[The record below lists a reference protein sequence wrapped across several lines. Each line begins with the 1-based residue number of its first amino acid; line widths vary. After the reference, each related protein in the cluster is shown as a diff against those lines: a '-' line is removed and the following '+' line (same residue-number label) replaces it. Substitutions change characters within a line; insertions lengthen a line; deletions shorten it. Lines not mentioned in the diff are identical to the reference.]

1 MLGRRTFLAAA
12 GALALPRAALAG
24 GPGERPIPPLPISL
38 AVAEVD
44 GAPVRDAAWVDAEL
58 AHALY
63 APLGISLRRVASRAL
78 PAARARIETRADR
91 DALASIVEPRRVNV
105 LSSPPSATST
115 IRRSTAWASTG
126 APARIR
132 RATTPSS
139 RRTRAITLAHE
150 LGHFFGL
157 DHTKV
162 VNNVMS
168 YASDGGP
175 PFFDDRQAARVRAMA
190 RMYVEA
196 KPLEP
201 AGPAEAG
208 ETPSAT

>member
-1 MLGRRTFLAAA
+1 MLDRRAFLAAA

-24 GPGERPIPPLPISL
+24 GPGEPPIPPLPISL

-58 AHALY
+58 AQAHALY
-63 APLGISLRRVASRAL
+63 APVGITLRRVASRAL
-78 PAARARIETRADR
+78 PAARARIETRDDR
-91 DALASIVEPRRVNV
+91 DALASSVEPHRVNV
-105 LSSPPSATST
+105 FVVASLRDVDDPSLY
-115 IRRSTAWASTG
+115 RMGVHWRSRVR
-126 APARIR
+126 PARHYAIV
-132 RATTPSS
+132 ASDA
-139 RRTRAITLAHE
+139 RAITLAHE

-175 PFFDDRQAARVRAMA
+175 PFFDERQAARVRAMA
-190 RMYVEA
+190 RMYIEA
-196 KPLEP
+196 RLLEP

-208 ETPSAT
+208 ETR